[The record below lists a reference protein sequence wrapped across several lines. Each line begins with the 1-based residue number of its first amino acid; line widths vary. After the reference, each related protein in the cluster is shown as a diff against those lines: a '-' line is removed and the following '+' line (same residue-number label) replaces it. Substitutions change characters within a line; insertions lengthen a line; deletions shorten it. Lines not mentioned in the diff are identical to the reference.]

1 MKAVNEGRIGITPS
15 VVRHWDLCIQCRA
28 CEVACP
34 SGVPYGRLIE
44 ATMKQVENRRKQGL
58 LPRLTSELS
67 LKQLL
72 PHQKRLSFLF
82 SGIRLYQK
90 SGLQAALQKSGA
102 LRLFAPKLA
111 ELESSLPVLPAFPP
125 SFFPHS
131 ALEDGDVLPID
142 FRILEPRDESVD
154 FSRAVVE
161 VISDAALATVDS
173 NAAVAPHD
181 SRAAGNDAESQ
192 APASSSFEVGNVD
205 LETVA
210 FEGWT
215 SLWDLSDGWTLP
227 LRVGPG
233 DPAPFR
239 LSVRGLLLRGK
250 TLEFPEVEFTPARG
264 WLVCEER

>member
-1 MKAVNEGRIGITPS
+1 MGIQAGAYRVTT
-15 VVRHWDLCIQCRA
+15 
-28 CEVACP
+28 VAAGP
-34 SGVPYGRLIE
+34 L
-44 ATMKQVENRRKQGL
+44 
-58 LPRLTSELS
+58 
-67 LKQLL
+67 
-72 PHQKRLSFLF
+72 
-82 SGIRLYQK
+82 
-90 SGLQAALQKSGA
+90 
-102 LRLFAPKLA
+102 
-111 ELESSLPVLPAFPP
+111 SLPVLPAFPP

-173 NAAVAPHD
+173 NAAVAPLD
-181 SRAAGNDAESQ
+181 SSAAGDDAESQ
-192 APASSSFEVGNVD
+192 VPASSSFEVGNVD